1 MSIPKGVE
9 LGSASVPEVACCS
22 RDSMSDAGFMVIFS
36 AGIFSVALPAI
47 PGIVWP
53 DCDGPDMS
61 MPSPLLWPE
70 ADAAR
75 AINNDA
81 FKSALTNNFRTNV
94 SLPFGEK
101 KQKVELP
108 GGRA

>member
-70 ADAAR
+70 ADSAR
-75 AINNDA
+75 VINNDA
-81 FKSALTNNFRTNV
+81 FTSAITNKFPHQCLLAPLR
-94 SLPFGEK
+94 K
-101 KQKVELP
+101 KTED
-108 GGRA
+108 G